1 MKASR
6 LFALPLI
13 PVLLAGVSGCSV
25 KTMAVNALGKALAEG
40 GGSYARD
47 EDPELVAGAIPFGL
61 KTIESLLETSPR
73 NSDLLLAAASGF
85 TQYGYAFV
93 QLEAD
98 YLESRDFSAAAA
110 QKQRAKKL
118 YRRALTYGLRG
129 LEARHPGFES
139 QLRRDSKDAAASAG
153 KADVPLLYWTA
164 AAWGAAIS
172 ISKED
177 SELVADQGLAEALIR
192 RVVELDEGFGGGTAH
207 DFLISLEGGR
217 PAAAGGSAERAK
229 KHFERALALCNGS
242 RAAPYL
248 SYAESVLVAA
258 QNRAEFETVLNKA
271 LEVDVNK
278 VPDYRLANLIAQKRA
293 RWLLSRLDQ
302 LFLD

>member
-1 MKASR
+1 MKVPR
-6 LFALPLI
+6 LVSLFLLPS
-13 PVLLAGVSGCSV
+13 LLAGVSGCSI
-25 KTMAVNALGKALAEG
+25 KTTAVNALGKALAEG
-40 GGSYARD
+40 GGAYARD

-61 KTIESLLETSPR
+61 KTIESLLETSPK
-73 NSDLLLAAASGF
+73 NADLLLAAASGF

-98 YLESRDFSAAAA
+98 YLEAKDFEAATAER
-110 QKQRAKKL
+110 QRARKL
-118 YRRALTYGLRG
+118 YRRALRYGLRG
-129 LEARHPGFES
+129 LEAKYPGFEK
-139 QLRRDSKDAAASAG
+139 QLRENPKTATNRTRA
-153 KADVPLLYWTA
+153 ADVPLLYWTA
-164 AAWGAAIS
+164 ASWGAAIA

-192 RVVELDEGFGGGTAH
+192 RAVELDEGFAGGTGH

-217 PAAAGGSAERAK
+217 PAAAGGSTERAK
-229 KHFERALALCNGS
+229 MHFQRALELCKGS

-258 QNRAEFETVLNKA
+258 QNRTEFESVLKKA

-293 RWLLSRLDQ
+293 RWLLTRLDL
-302 LFLD
+302 LFLE